1 MSEYEITGSAEDLE
15 LEGADSEEVV
25 GGRVTTSRFKNAEAA
40 AEEIF
45 RLSNEGYV
53 ETACM
58 ADGTLMENKQT
69 KHRIAVKFG

>member
-1 MSEYEITGSAEDLE
+1 MREDEITGSAEDLE
-15 LEGADSEEVV
+15 LEGSDSESIV
-25 GGRVTTSRFKNAEAA
+25 GGRVTTARFKDAQAA
-40 AEEIF
+40 AEEVL

-58 ADGTLMENKQT
+58 AGGTLMENKQT